1 MGWFL
6 LGFLLLNG
14 VRGCDFPQ
22 FRFLVENPLALL
34 PELDGQFRHGSPL
47 TYFVGVPLADLFGPH
62 VAFALV
68 TAAGFVLLAF
78 ALRRFLRPFAA
89 AQRHTILVVLVSTPL
104 LLVLTR
110 WIGKSDP
117 HLVAF
122 YLLLVTS
129 RRPAVQALLAAAMVL
144 CHREIATVIL
154 VLHVACA
161 RRDVAPVAAGL
172 IAGHGLIFA
181 YWHLLL
187 PAPPAS
193 RAQYAAGH
201 RDVIFAAVATAPLV
215 HVAFALNWFWHF
227 LVAHTRRARDLA
239 AIVAIVVVLAVA
251 ALTTDFTRVASL
263 CALPII
269 LHVAVRTPAAALPR
283 ARWVPWL
290 FLLQFQVEGFLGR
303 TYDWNWL
310 R

>member
-1 MGWFL
+1 MRRVGWFL

-14 VRGCDFPQ
+14 VRGSDFPQ
-22 FRFLVENPLALL
+22 FRFLVEHPLALL
-34 PELDGQFRHGSPL
+34 PEVDGQFRHGSPL
-47 TYFVGVPLADLFGPH
+47 TYLAGVPLAELFGPH
-62 VAFALV
+62 AAFALV
-68 TAAGFVLLAF
+68 TAGGFGLLAL
-78 ALRRFLRPFAA
+78 ALRRFLRPFPA
-89 AQRHTILVVLVSTPL
+89 AQRATILVVLASTPL
-104 LLVLTR
+104 LVVLTR

-117 HLVAF
+117 YLAAF
-122 YLLLVTS
+122 YLLVVTA
-129 RRPAVQALLAAAMVL
+129 RRPALQALLAAAMVL

-154 VLHVACA
+154 VLHIACA
-161 RRDVAPVAAGL
+161 RRDVAPLLAGL
-172 IAGHGLIFA
+172 AAGHGLVLA

-201 RDVIFAAVATAPLV
+201 REAILAAVVTAPLV
-215 HVAFALNWFWHF
+215 HIAFALNWFWYF
-227 LVAHTRRARDLA
+227 LFAHARRARDLA
-239 AIVAIVVVLAVA
+239 PIAVVLLVA
-251 ALTTDFTRVASL
+251 AMATDFTRVASL

-283 ARWVPWL
+283 ARWFPLL
-290 FLLQFQVEGFLGR
+290 FVVQFQVEGFLGR